1 MSTARLSICPCTDG
15 RASAS
20 ASLMAW
26 TSGAQW
32 SFAAITA
39 CCAGSW
45 WASRLSRAV
54 SASPASGI
62 LESRPPKPIGSSS
75 NGSNFFA
82 IASQSSSRLTSSIT
96 AWPAP
101 RCISPMP

>member
-39 CCAGSW
+39 SCAGSW
-45 WASRLSRAV
+45 
-54 SASPASGI
+54 
-62 LESRPPKPIGSSS
+62 
-75 NGSNFFA
+75 
-82 IASQSSSRLTSSIT
+82 
-96 AWPAP
+96 
-101 RCISPMP
+101 

>member
-1 MSTARLSICPCTDG
+1 MSTASVSICPCTDG

-39 CCAGSW
+39 SWTGSW
-45 WASRLSRAV
+45 WASRFSSAL

-75 NGSNFFA
+75 NGSNFLA
-82 IASQSSSRLTSSIT
+82 IASHSSSRLTSSMM

>member
-1 MSTARLSICPCTDG
+1 MSTDRFSIWFWTEG
-15 RASAS
+15 SASAN
-20 ASLMAW
+20 ASLMAC
-26 TSGAQW
+26 TSGAQF

-39 CCAGSW
+39 SCPASW
-45 WASRLSRAV
+45 CASRLSSAV
-54 SASPASGI
+54 SAIPASGM
-62 LESRPPKPIGSSS
+62 LESSPPKPIGSSS

-82 IASQSSSRLTSSIT
+82 IASHSSSRLTSSMM